1 MIFGKRVSEYLAFQK
16 PFLILLAAVGLARLG
31 LSLAGLPNV
40 SVRWLSMNAV
50 LWIAI
55 VYYGVAV
62 HTRRF
67 GSYKQLLPLIVF
79 QVALFHSIAI
89 LGILLT
95 IAGLPNIYGAPEYSV
110 PNQWLHIAA
119 HLTIGMVA
127 ASLLL
132 WGFASLVLLVTKK
145 LSRRPALV

>member
-1 MIFGKRVSEYLAFQK
+1 VIFGKRVSEYLAFQK

-31 LSLAGLPNV
+31 LSLAGLPNT

-50 LWIAI
+50 LWIAT

-67 GSYKQLLPLIVF
+67 GSYRQLLPLVVF
-79 QVALFHSIAI
+79 QLALFHSIAI

-110 PNQWLHIAA
+110 PNQWLHIGG
-119 HLTIGMVA
+119 HLTIGMVV

-132 WGFASLVLLVTKK
+132 WGFASLVLLATKK
-145 LSRRPALV
+145 LSRRPALA

>member
-1 MIFGKRVSEYLAFQK
+1 VIFGKRVSEYLAFQK

-50 LWIAI
+50 LWIAT

-145 LSRRPALV
+145 TSRRPALA

>member
-1 MIFGKRVSEYLAFQK
+1 VIFGKRVSEYLAFQK

-50 LWIAI
+50 LWIAT

-110 PNQWLHIAA
+110 PNQWLHVAA

-145 LSRRPALV
+145 SSPRPALA

>member
-1 MIFGKRVSEYLAFQK
+1 VIFGKRVSEYLAFQK

-145 LSRRPALV
+145 TSRRPALA